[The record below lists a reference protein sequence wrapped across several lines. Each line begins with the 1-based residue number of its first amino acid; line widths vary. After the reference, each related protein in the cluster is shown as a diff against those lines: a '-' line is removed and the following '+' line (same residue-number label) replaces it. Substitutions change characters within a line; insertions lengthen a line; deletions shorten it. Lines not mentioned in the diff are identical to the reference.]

1 MKKVCRVVL
10 MLFLIATSYGYASS
24 SYASP
29 AKRIIIQFPHELS
42 PTDEIHFRQDLD
54 RLVIPNH
61 HFIQQGSRW
70 LLSLPP
76 EIPQEQ
82 FTQILADINA
92 LKGVSFAEEDKLM
105 KPLLS
110 SPVKHTQ

>member
-1 MKKVCRVVL
+1 MKRICHVAL
-10 MLFLIATSYGYASS
+10 MFLLIATSCSYASAV
-24 SYASP
+24 YASP

-42 PTDEIHFRQDLD
+42 PTDEIHFRENLD
-54 RLVIPNH
+54 RLVTPDH
-61 HFIQQGSRW
+61 HYIQQGSRW

-82 FTQILADINA
+82 LTQILADINA

-110 SPVKHTQ
+110 SPVKHSQ

>member
-1 MKKVCRVVL
+1 MKNVCHVVL
-10 MLFLIATSYGYASS
+10 MFFLIATSYG
-24 SYASP
+24 YASP

-42 PTDEIHFRQDLD
+42 PTDELHFRQSLD
-54 RLVIPNH
+54 RLVAPDH
-61 HFIQQGSRW
+61 HFTQQGSRW

-82 FTQILADINA
+82 FTKILADINA

-105 KPLLS
+105 KP
-110 SPVKHTQ
+110 

>member
-1 MKKVCRVVL
+1 MKNVCHVVL
-10 MLFLIATSYGYASS
+10 MFFLIATSCIYASS
-24 SYASP
+24 GYASP

-42 PTDEIHFRQDLD
+42 PIDEIHFRQNLD
-54 RLVIPNH
+54 RLVVPDH

-70 LLSLPP
+70 LLSLPS

-92 LKGVSFAEEDKLM
+92 LKGVSFAEEDTLM